1 MISIFF
7 NWELSIFFID
17 LFIFF
22 ILVEKFY
29 ILIFLI
35 LWKIFL
41 IDNLLIDLFVL
52 ILDLCRSLLFWLKAL
67 RDLNYGTFSLIL
79 LRFFNGFCYFLR
91 VVNLLQ
97 NHVYLIVHF
106 IYFFF
111 YIGLLKLNITWIYWW
126 FFFYEQRF
134 LMWNLFRCLE
144 WVHFLYRFQL
154 RSSKMV
160 EFFLHVLPDFNYL
173 KNRWNKFTFFK
184 WFVIKFFTNFL
195 RK

>member
-1 MISIFF
+1 M
-7 NWELSIFFID
+7 
-17 LFIFF
+17 
-22 ILVEKFY
+22 FY

-41 IDNLLIDLFVL
+41 IDNLLINLFVL
-52 ILDLCRSLLFWLKAL
+52 ILDLCRSLLLFWLKAL

-111 YIGLLKLNITWIYWW
+111 YIGLLKLNIT
-126 FFFYEQRF
+126 
-134 LMWNLFRCLE
+134 
-144 WVHFLYRFQL
+144 
-154 RSSKMV
+154 
-160 EFFLHVLPDFNYL
+160 
-173 KNRWNKFTFFK
+173 
-184 WFVIKFFTNFL
+184 
-195 RK
+195 